1 MSDGASGATTAAS
14 ILAAVIAAANMALT
28 GYVNATFQTKV
39 EAAKGEIQTSIKK
52 SEQGIEQLKLVTGI
66 ENDAYL
72 KRLPQLETAIESDL
86 AFAENVTE
94 GTVPEKTRDQTA
106 ERLRVK
112 VRLLTAACESRPR
125 DAQLA
130 SAANSL
136 NTTVDLLRQSIIAE
150 TIDQDYG
157 TRITNLIDAWKTFQ
171 AEVFRVAEQ
180 DYRAQVKAA
189 N

>member
-1 MSDGASGATTAAS
+1 MSNGASGTTATAS
-14 ILAAVIAAANMALT
+14 VLAALIAAANMGLT
-28 GYVNATFQTKV
+28 TCVNTTFQAKL
-39 EAAKGEIQTSIKK
+39 ERAKGEIQTKIKE
-52 SEQGIEQLKLVTGI
+52 SEQHIEQQKTVTGI

-72 KRLPQLETAIESDL
+72 KRLPQLEAAIEADL

-94 GTVPEKTRDQTA
+94 GTVAEKARDQTA
-106 ERLRVK
+106 ERLRIR
-112 VRLLTAACESRPR
+112 VRLLTAACEARPR

-130 SAANSL
+130 SAARSL

-180 DYRAQVKAA
+180 GYHAQS
-189 N
+189 